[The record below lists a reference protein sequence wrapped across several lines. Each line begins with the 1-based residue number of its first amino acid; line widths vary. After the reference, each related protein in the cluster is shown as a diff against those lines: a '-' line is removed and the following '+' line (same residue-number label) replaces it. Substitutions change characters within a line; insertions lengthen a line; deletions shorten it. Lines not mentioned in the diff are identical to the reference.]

1 MGFSSGQARRSLQQA
16 NNDINLAVQIMQDTP
31 LGSTSSG
38 SSGFVPL
45 GHEGA
50 QGIPESMLAQLLAL
64 GFDFESVN
72 EALARNN
79 GDLDAAVS
87 ELMADDDMEHG
98 FFQNEDG
105 RDEKERE
112 ALERLTQDISG
123 HEEDFLDATLEE
135 ELLYLKEYRT
145 KLVELGF

>member
-1 MGFSSGQARRSLQQA
+1 MGFSSSQARRSLQQA

-31 LGSTSSG
+31 LSSTSSG

-64 GFDFESVN
+64 GFDLESVN

-87 ELMADDDMEHG
+87 ELMADNDME
-98 FFQNEDG
+98 EG

-135 ELLYLKEYRT
+135 ELLYLKEYRN
-145 KLVELGF
+145 EISRAWI